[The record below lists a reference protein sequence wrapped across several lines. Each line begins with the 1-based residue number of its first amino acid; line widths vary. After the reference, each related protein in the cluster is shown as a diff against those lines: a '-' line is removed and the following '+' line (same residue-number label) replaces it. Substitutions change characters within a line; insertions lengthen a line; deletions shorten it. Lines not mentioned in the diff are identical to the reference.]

1 MLWYASAS
9 ETDELAHELVS
20 PTRIWSL
27 RLELA
32 LAGGEHRQIEL
43 ADWHAAG
50 QTSDWL
56 DDAHAG
62 PPLERAAFVGE
73 VWGQRRAWTATPSD
87 AHAQRMAGALATT
100 NQRYGLSDAA
110 RTALAF
116 HAQVVSPFTSAW
128 ALASFAGPAAAPTS
142 GIGFGGFGG
151 RGFATHC
158 GGAYGRA
165 HGRVFRTVTIEQ
177 LVQNV
182 LDSCPNAEPGT
193 LVFETTDIE
202 IVDVLSD
209 DPCIREHVWDVDL
222 TPTMSSGRRVITV
235 EHDGR
240 KLAALNE
247 TPLGYL
253 DLTMPTPN
261 ITTNTASG
269 MK

>member
-1 MLWYASAS
+1 MIV
-9 ETDELAHELVS
+9 T
-20 PTRIWSL
+20 
-27 RLELA
+27 
-32 LAGGEHRQIEL
+32 
-43 ADWHAAG
+43 
-50 QTSDWL
+50 WL
-56 DDAHAG
+56 
-62 PPLERAAFVGE
+62 PN
-73 VWGQRRAWTATPSD
+73 RR
-87 AHAQRMAGALATT
+87 
-100 NQRYGLSDAA
+100 Y
-110 RTALAF
+110 
-116 HAQVVSPFTSAW
+116 
-128 ALASFAGPAAAPTS
+128 
-142 GIGFGGFGG
+142 I
-151 RGFATHC
+151 
-158 GGAYGRA
+158 
-165 HGRVFRTVTIEQ
+165 
-177 LVQNV
+177 
-182 LDSCPNAEPGT
+182 CPNAEPGT